1 MKLRLRNVGAY
12 AAIISSIEIFLL
24 VDGARSRL
32 SSKIIALPR
41 IDPRPWIVPHQSV
54 LPVTRCIRLYHKRAH
69 VVACTAMRCV
79 RIGPLLRSL
88 LLL

>member
-1 MKLRLRNVGAY
+1 MKLRLRNVRAY
-12 AAIISSIEIFLL
+12 AAIICSIEIFL
-24 VDGARSRL
+24 VVNGARSRL

-41 IDPRPWIVPHQSV
+41 IDSRPWIVLHQSV
-54 LPVTRCIRLYHKRAH
+54 FPVTRCLYHKRARI
-69 VVACTAMRCV
+69 VACTAMRCV